1 MNPYTFEHLIADQ
14 KFKITKSDEQ
24 IRHFFNDCI
33 GDINSKPITK
43 GQQFK
48 TINR

>member
-24 IRHFFNDCI
+24 IRHFFTDCI
-33 GDINSKPITK
+33 GDINNKPITER
-43 GQQFK
+43 QQFK
-48 TINR
+48 TLNR